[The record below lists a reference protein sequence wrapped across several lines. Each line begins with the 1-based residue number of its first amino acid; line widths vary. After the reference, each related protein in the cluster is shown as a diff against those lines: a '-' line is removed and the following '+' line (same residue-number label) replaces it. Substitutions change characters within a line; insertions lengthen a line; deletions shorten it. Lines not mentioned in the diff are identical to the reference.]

1 MLNSPALSKYL
12 IVLIPAAMLLYA
24 TSRPVS
30 RLRLDMPAS
39 FVLVS
44 AHADSAERAA
54 AATVAQ
60 AYWNV
65 AVERLQWRCGFG
77 CSLPADPPDDFR
89 ISDELFEAR
98 LDSRA
103 LYWGRLRKAW
113 TSPASWRTEREWSTT
128 WLTRP
133 ASRFMQWISDY
144 EHSILGS

>member
-1 MLNSPALSKYL
+1 MLYSPALNKYL
-12 IVLIPAAMLLYA
+12 IVLIPAAMLLYT
-24 TSRPVS
+24 TSHPVS

-39 FVLVS
+39 FAEVS
-44 AHADSAERAA
+44 TRASAVDRAEA
-54 AATVAQ
+54 ARVAQ

-65 AVERLQWRCGFG
+65 AVEKLQWRCGFG
-77 CSLPADPPDDFR
+77 CPLPADPPDDFR

-103 LYWGRLRKAW
+103 RYWGRLRKAW
-113 TSPASWRTEREWSTT
+113 TSPGSWRTEREWSTT

-133 ASRFMQWISDY
+133 ASRFMQWVSDY